1 MSIFNKKPYLA
12 AVSGGP
18 DSIALLHM
26 YRKHIK
32 VVCTVKYNKRKDCQH
47 DVDCVKKLCDKYK
60 IPLEVLDVTPEIY
73 KQYSKDT
80 NFQSQARKI
89 RYDFFNETAKKYH
102 VSKLLIAHH
111 LDDYLETAYSAFS
124 KESKNLYYGI
134 KEKSQYLDLEI
145 YRPFI
150 TRFRKRTLA
159 RYCAD
164 YDLEYATDSSNVSD
178 EYERNRIRKI
188 INAMSNDEVHELMKK
203 TKKYNKE
210 HAKLYDSIQRH
221 FKNWKITLFD
231 VKMFKTFTD
240 EEQYYLIY
248 EFLNYH
254 EIYRP
259 NQNKING
266 IIEFIKGMNGKEYRV
281 SDNIS
286 LFKKNSCLEIKI
298 K

>member
-26 YRKHIK
+26 YHNHIK
-32 VVCTVKYNKRKDCQH
+32 VVCTVKYNKRKECQY

-60 IPLEVLDVTPEIY
+60 IKLEILDVTPVIY
-73 KQYSKDT
+73 KQYETYT

-89 RYDFFNETAKKYH
+89 RYDFFNEIAKKYNI
-102 VSKLLIAHH
+102 SKLLVAHH
-111 LDDYLETAYSAFS
+111 LDDYLESAYSAFV
-124 KESKNLYYGI
+124 KNSKNLYYGI
-134 KEKSQYLDLEI
+134 KEKSQYLNLEI

-150 TRFRKRTLA
+150 TRFRKRTLV
-159 RYCAD
+159 RYCDD
-164 YDLEYATDSSNVSD
+164 YSLEYAIDSSNTSD

-188 INAMSNDEVHELMKK
+188 INNMSNDEVHELIKK
-203 TKKYNKE
+203 TKKYNKD
-210 HAKLYDSIQRH
+210 HNKLHNAIQKH
-221 FKNWKITLFD
+221 FKNWKLTLFNI
-231 VKMFKTFTD
+231 KMFKTFND
-240 EEQYYLIY
+240 DEQYYLIY
-248 EFLNYH
+248 EFLNHH

-281 SDNIS
+281 SENVS
-286 LFKKNSCLEIKI
+286 LFKKNSCLDIKI